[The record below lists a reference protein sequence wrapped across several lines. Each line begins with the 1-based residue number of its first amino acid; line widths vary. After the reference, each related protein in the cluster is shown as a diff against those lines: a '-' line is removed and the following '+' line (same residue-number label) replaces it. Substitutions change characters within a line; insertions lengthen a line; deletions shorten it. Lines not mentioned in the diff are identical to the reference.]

1 MKVSR
6 WGNSLGVRLPASV
19 VRVLGLAEGDEIDI
33 EVVGERAFEVRRRP
47 APRELVER
55 LRRCRGTLPADVR
68 FDRLDAQ
75 RPAPPPRPA
84 AARPNRAGGRR

>member
-1 MKVSR
+1 MKISR

-19 VRVLGLAEGDEIDI
+19 VEALGLAEGDEIEID
-33 EVVGERAFEVRRRP
+33 VVGARAFEVRRRA

-55 LRRCRGTLPADVR
+55 LRRLRGTLPADIR

-75 RPAPPPRPA
+75 RRIVAPRR
-84 AARPNRAGGRR
+84 ARRDR

>member
-6 WGNSLGVRLPASV
+6 WGNSLGVRLPVSV
-19 VRVLGLAEGDEIDI
+19 VEALGLAEGDEIEID
-33 EVVGERAFEVRRRP
+33 VVGARAFEVRRRP

-55 LRRCRGTLPADVR
+55 LRRLRGTLPADVR

-75 RPAPPPRPA
+75 RAVAVPRR
-84 AARPNRAGGRR
+84 ARRDR

>member
-6 WGNSLGVRLPASV
+6 WGNSLGVRLPASLV
-19 VRVLGLAEGDEIDI
+19 EALGLAEGDEIEID
-33 EVVGERAFEVRRRP
+33 VVGARAFAVKRRP

-55 LRRCRGTLPADVR
+55 LRRLRGTLPADVR

-75 RPAPPPRPA
+75 RPVAAPRR
-84 AARPNRAGGRR
+84 AR

>member
-6 WGNSLGVRLPASV
+6 WGNSLGVRLPASLV
-19 VRVLGLAEGDEIDI
+19 EALGLAEGDEIEI
-33 EVVGERAFEVRRRP
+33 EVVGARAFEVTRRP

-55 LRRCRGTLPADVR
+55 LRRLRGTLPADVR

-75 RPAPPPRPA
+75 RPAAVPRR
-84 AARPNRAGGRR
+84 AR